1 MIPNQSSFLEQ
12 ELTSEIDERRD
23 LMLRL
28 KVLLKRLKLEQ
39 DKQLFL
45 SYSIPIIYSV
55 WEGFVKIAFEIYI
68 KELNKLNLSIDNICD
83 SIFVYHMESRFSQL
97 RNYPQDFKSKV
108 KLFNNLQKIYVN
120 NTLSIHPVVN
130 TESNVNFNVL
140 NRLLGE
146 FNLEK
151 IDDYIQ
157 PRYSLADELDGFLLK
172 IRNAISHGDKSIVVS
187 EEELIRSISLV
198 EKLMDL
204 VFERIRNGFI
214 TESYRKHQS

>member
-12 ELTSEIDERRD
+12 ELISEIDERRD

-28 KVLLKRLKLEQ
+28 KVLLKRLKLDQ

-68 KELNKLNLSIDNICD
+68 KELNKLNLSINNVCD
-83 SIFVYHMESRFSQL
+83 SIFVYYMESRVPQL

-120 NTLSIHPVVN
+120 NTFNIHPAVN

-146 FNLEK
+146 FNLKK
-151 IDDYIQ
+151 IDDYIE

-172 IRNAISHGDKSIVVS
+172 IRNATAHGDKSIVVS
-187 EEELIRSISLV
+187 EEELVRSIALV
-198 EKLMDL
+198 ERLMDL
-204 VFERIRNGFI
+204 VFERIRDGFI
-214 TESYRKHQS
+214 TESYRKPQI